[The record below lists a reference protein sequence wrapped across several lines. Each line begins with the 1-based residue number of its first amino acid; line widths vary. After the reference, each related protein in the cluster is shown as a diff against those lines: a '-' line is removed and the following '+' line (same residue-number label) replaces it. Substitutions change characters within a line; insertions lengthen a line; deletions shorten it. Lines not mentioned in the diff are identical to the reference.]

1 MEENEGKNSKFN
13 FDIDMAL
20 VEFDDRVATRGGDD
34 KLGSNVQPIVTEVV
48 DGKVMANVLNAAA
61 VQYPLKGEGKGKEA
75 EEKGTEK
82 TEES

>member
-1 MEENEGKNSKFN
+1 MEENEGKNSKFTFECHMAIVN
-13 FDIDMAL
+13 FSKEIQRDT
-20 VEFDDRVATRGGDD
+20 EG
-34 KLGSNVQPIVTEVV
+34 KLGSNVEAAETSIV
-48 DGKVMANVLNAAA
+48 DGTAMKRTLDTSY

>member
-13 FDIDMAL
+13 FDINMAL
-20 VEFDDRVATRGGDD
+20 VEFDDKVATRGGND
-34 KLGSNVQPIVTEVV
+34 KLGSNVEAAETSIV
-48 DGKVMANVLNAAA
+48 DGTAMKRTLDTAY